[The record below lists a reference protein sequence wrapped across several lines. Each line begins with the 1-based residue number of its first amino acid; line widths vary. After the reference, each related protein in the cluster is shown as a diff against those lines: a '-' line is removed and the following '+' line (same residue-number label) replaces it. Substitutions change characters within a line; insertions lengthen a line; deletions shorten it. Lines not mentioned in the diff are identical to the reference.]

1 MAIPENL
8 VIYKALA
15 WRDQD
20 RYDIEQLLTLHG
32 DHIDLERVRA
42 FMHELAHILD
52 APERIPELERPLR
65 KALGPTL

>member
-1 MAIPENL
+1 MPRSSL

-32 DHIDLERVRA
+32 DHIDLERVRT
-42 FMHELAHILD
+42 FVYEFSQILD
-52 APERIPELERPLR
+52 APERIPEFDRLLR
-65 KALGPTL
+65 KILGADQ